1 MAGLSPT
8 SVAQTP
14 DEVGAANSGGLAN
27 QAAFEARL
35 AKFQQVQEELAEQ
48 NFQFRKLEG
57 EQKVLLSITKAQLG

>member
-1 MAGLSPT
+1 MAITANAP
-8 SVAQTP
+8 AQTP
-14 DEVGAANSGGLAN
+14 DDVAAKNTGSLAN
-27 QAAFEARL
+27 QEAFAARL